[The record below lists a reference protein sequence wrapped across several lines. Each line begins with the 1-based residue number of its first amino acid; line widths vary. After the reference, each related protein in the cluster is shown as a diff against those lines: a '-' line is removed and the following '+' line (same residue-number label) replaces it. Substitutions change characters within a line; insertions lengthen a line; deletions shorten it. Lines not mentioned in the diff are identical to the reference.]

1 LKSKRL
7 VEFLLRLYPPG
18 FRAQYE
24 EEMRE
29 VIRRDGAH
37 SSALG
42 LLTNALLAWIDHGRR
57 SLWKL
62 SLLDLRALKRAPS
75 FGVTVVL
82 VVAVAIALGTAA
94 AGFVRGTLLRSPFY
108 PDPERLV
115 FAWGSNAANGQIR
128 DVVSGPNF
136 LDLRRQSETLESLAA
151 IHPGSAVLM
160 KEGRPEV
167 VDASEVTVDFLRV
180 LGVLPAIG
188 RDFSEAHRSSGGPS
202 AVLLSHGFWLERFG
216 GDEDAIADVLVLNGK
231 PHEVLGVVPPEFEFL
246 VRSHLILPLR
256 EDALE
261 SENRTFHN
269 YWLVGRLAAG
279 ATVGAATRELSSIL
293 SRIAAED
300 PRLAG
305 WSILAERVDE
315 ISVSAVRPLLLAIAS
330 AVLLVVFAAAANL
343 ASLGLVRT
351 MGRTREIF
359 VRRAMGARGTEIAT
373 LLLGETAVLTAAGAA
388 LGLFLGTLLLEWLGR
403 IVPPNVPIP
412 GSAASVAAI
421 ASASDAPTLVAGA
434 ALAVLIWITMS
445 VPSLLAR
452 PLRGLRF
459 VVAVELALATV
470 LLLGAGFLSQA
481 ADRLLAVDPG
491 VDPKGLLTMYVGRLD
506 EEDDPSRA
514 RFYRDALL
522 EVQNLPGVAGAGFVD
537 YAPFQGEDDFMGFR
551 LEDRPPP
558 TVGHNPREEWRRTSA
573 GYFDAAGIA
582 VLRGRG
588 FEPRDYEVP
597 PAVAVVNEAFARKHW
612 PAEDPLGKRMRIGRP
627 EYGLLEIV
635 GVVEDVPERGP
646 SEPPPPMFFAP
657 LHGHPRANMALF
669 VRTAGEP
676 LSILDEVKDA
686 VWSVD
691 SLQPI
696 DRVFPMETLLE
707 STVALPRLARRL
719 VSQFAFVALAL
730 GALGLFGVTSHAVR
744 SRRKELGIR
753 LALGA
758 TPRRLERELLLDFAP
773 SRLSD

>member
-1 LKSKRL
+1 
-7 VEFLLRLYPPG
+7 
-18 FRAQYE
+18 
-24 EEMRE
+24 
-29 VIRRDGAH
+29 
-37 SSALG
+37 
-42 LLTNALLAWIDHGRR
+42 
-57 SLWKL
+57 
-62 SLLDLRALKRAPS
+62 
-75 FGVTVVL
+75 
-82 VVAVAIALGTAA
+82 
-94 AGFVRGTLLRSPFY
+94 
-108 PDPERLV
+108 
-115 FAWGSNAANGQIR
+115 
-128 DVVSGPNF
+128 
-136 LDLRRQSETLESLAA
+136 
-151 IHPGSAVLM
+151 
-160 KEGRPEV
+160 
-167 VDASEVTVDFLRV
+167 
-180 LGVLPAIG
+180 
-188 RDFSEAHRSSGGPS
+188 
-202 AVLLSHGFWLERFG
+202 
-216 GDEDAIADVLVLNGK
+216 
-231 PHEVLGVVPPEFEFL
+231 
-246 VRSHLILPLR
+246 
-256 EDALE
+256 
-261 SENRTFHN
+261 
-269 YWLVGRLAAG
+269 
-279 ATVGAATRELSSIL
+279 
-293 SRIAAED
+293 
-300 PRLAG
+300 
-305 WSILAERVDE
+305 
-315 ISVSAVRPLLLAIAS
+315 
-330 AVLLVVFAAAANL
+330 
-343 ASLGLVRT
+343 
-351 MGRTREIF
+351 
-359 VRRAMGARGTEIAT
+359 
-373 LLLGETAVLTAAGAA
+373 
-388 LGLFLGTLLLEWLGR
+388 
-403 IVPPNVPIP
+403 
-412 GSAASVAAI
+412 
-421 ASASDAPTLVAGA
+421 
-434 ALAVLIWITMS
+434 MS

-707 STVALPRLARRL
+707 STVALPRLARKL

-773 SRLSD
+773 VAAIGLTLGVVSGVVAAYLSRALLHGISPLDPWTLCGAAAAVSVVSLLATYLAGRDVADIDPSRNLSSAAR